1 MCGASEIFCDIEYYS
16 PTFGIKSFRCTLKE
30 NHEGRHDDQQGHPG
44 FSRDDVGEMKQ
55 VERSIKQRL
64 AEK

>member
-1 MCGASEIFCDIEYYS
+1 MCGDSEIFCGIEYYS
-16 PTFGIKSFRCTLKE
+16 PIFGSKSFRCTLKE
-30 NHEGRHDDQQGHPG
+30 NHEGRHDDGEHPG